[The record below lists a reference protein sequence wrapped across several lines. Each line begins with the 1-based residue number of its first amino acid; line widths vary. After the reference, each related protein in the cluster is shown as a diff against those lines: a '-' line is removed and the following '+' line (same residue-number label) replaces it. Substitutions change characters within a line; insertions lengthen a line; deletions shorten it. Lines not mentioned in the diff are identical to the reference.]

1 MSNVPNS
8 NEEFHY
14 TYITTDNRNG
24 KYYVG
29 RHSTNN
35 LNDGYQGSGKF
46 IKDCINSLKTQN
58 NNLTTS
64 VSNLKDEVVTLKKE
78 VETFRKMVTED
89 IRKIVDKLV

>member
-1 MSNVPNS
+1 MFLQIATDFNRRVNMAAK
-8 NEEFHY
+8 
-14 TYITTDNRNG
+14 TTS
-24 KYYVG
+24 V
-29 RHSTNN
+29 TNKA
-35 LNDGYQGSGKF
+35 LQSEV
-46 IKDCINSLKTQN
+46 NSLKTQN